1 MAIEIPVV
9 LVRHGRYDR
18 DTGRLNAQGRGDI
31 LRTCNRLAGLALG
44 DALLILSSTEPRAEE
59 SAKLVEMNLPSRLV
73 TDAELARQGNRPDV
87 EDFDGMLERI
97 AARHDVSM
105 DDHTGLV
112 VVTHAPLI
120 HVAINH
126 KLRGSDAIIQH
137 GEPYPYTPGTWVP
150 PIDLL

>member
-18 DTGRLNAQGRGDI
+18 DTGNLTAQGRGDI

-44 DALLILSSTEPRAEE
+44 DSLLIMSSTAPRAEE
-59 SAKLVEMNLPSRLV
+59 SAELLSMNLPGRLV
-73 TDAELARQGNRPDV
+73 VDDELTRQGNRPGV
-87 EDFDGMLERI
+87 EDFDGMLESI
-97 AARHDVSM
+97 ASRHDASLG
-105 DDHTGLV
+105 DHSGLV

-120 HVAINH
+120 HAAVNH
-126 KLRGSDAIIQH
+126 SLRGSDASIQH

-150 PIDLL
+150 ASELF